1 MKSAMEMFKKYGA
14 YYCENDESE
23 IIQAMEEYAAQ
34 FKPTAEANA
43 NTVLGEA
50 RHYLKKAY
58 SELRIIASYAD
69 DPRTQIGMMITARAC
84 KDLCDKIKDA
94 GFA

>member
-1 MKSAMEMFKKYGA
+1 MKNIDEKQILEILYNIGYGNITPTHA
-14 YYCENDESE
+14 LNQILHLIE
-23 IIQAMEEYAAQ
+23 
-34 FKPTAEANA
+34 PTAEANA

-50 RHYLKKAY
+50 SHYLKEAY

-69 DPRTQIGMMITARAC
+69 DPRTQIGMTITARAC